1 MSQPFRTVTRYEPA
15 DFYAD
20 WLAASERNEEEL
32 TRTPVVARGRDLQWV
47 ETVNDY
53 AIGMLIGPQ
62 VGFPTSGTNLCK
74 VRIPAGHHTGL
85 HCHGEEAIHVLRGT
99 GFIVVDGRRYD
110 FRPGTTIHVPF
121 AADHQIFNTGTDE
134 VELASASAM
143 DLDLF
148 ARLGRL
154 EQHEPKGVNEP
165 GFESRFSAEDGQFDD
180 DGRRIALHLEDAPD
194 EQKRREE
201 RRKAEAAAASSGSA
215 TAHGHGDG
223 HGGEGHEDGHGHGDA
238 HGHGEGHGHG
248 GGHGQHDGH
257 GQVEKPAHGHGGRRG
272 EQNPH
277 RHGAIYI
284 LMGGGESPSD
294 ERNGFEAVSVAMTNI
309 FEEVPHT
316 SSHCH
321 SHTEAVLYVLEG
333 VGFSEIDYEHYD
345 WQAGDAVHVPPR
357 MTRHEHFNPS
367 DQRTRTLRI
376 EYGIRYFYEPLWS
389 GFAKVEHRE
398 TAIARP

>member
-1 MSQPFRTVTRYEPA
+1 MSDNAREPSRENWRTVTRLEPA
-15 DFYAD
+15 DFYAG
-20 WLAASERNEEEL
+20 WLQQSQRNEIEVNA
-32 TRTPVVARGRDLQWV
+32 TPVVARGRDLNWI

-53 AIGMLIGPQ
+53 SIGMLIGPQ
-62 VGFPTSGTNLCK
+62 VGFPTQGTNLCK
-74 VRIPAGHHTGL
+74 VSIPAGHHGGK
-85 HCHGEEAIHVLRGT
+85 HWHGEEAIHVLRGS
-99 GFIVVDGRRYD
+99 GFVLVDGRRYD
-110 FRPGTTIHVPF
+110 FHAGTTIHVPW
-121 AADHQIFNTGTDE
+121 AAEHQLFNTGGDD
-134 VELASASAM
+134 VEYVSASAM
-143 DLDLF
+143 DLDLY

-154 EQHEPKGVNEP
+154 EQLEPKGANQP
-165 GFESRFSAEDGQFDD
+165 GFDSAFPAEDGQFDSE
-180 DGRRIALHLEDAPD
+180 GRRIALHLEDAPD

-201 RRKAEAAAASSGSA
+201 ARREREAAAAAAGDGH
-215 TAHGHGDG
+215 AHGHGHG
-223 HGGEGHEDGHGHGDA
+223 HGGEGHKTNE
-238 HGHGEGHGHG
+238 
-248 GGHGQHDGH
+248 
-257 GQVEKPAHGHGGRRG
+257 
-272 EQNPH
+272 NPH

-294 ERNGFEAVSVAMTNI
+294 ERNGFQAVSVAMTNI

-345 WQAGDAVHVPPR
+345 WEAGDAVHVPPK

-367 DQRTRTLRI
+367 DKRTRTLRI
-376 EYGIRYFYEPLWS
+376 EFGIRYFYEPLWK